1 MFKPMR
7 RKEKQLSEP
16 ETNKIMAHGEYGTL
30 ATLGDNGYP
39 YTTPLNYAYD
49 EAGQAIYFHSA
60 LAGNKVDNMNYESK
74 VCFSVV
80 GYTRLLP
87 EKFDTEY
94 DSAIAF
100 GKVLP
105 VNEGAEKEK
114 ALELLIKKYSAEFWQ
129 EGREYIAR
137 SQRHTTVYKIQVE
150 HLTGKRGR

>member
-7 RKEKQLSEP
+7 RKEKQLSEL
-16 ETNKIMAHGEYGTL
+16 ETNKIMADGEYGTL
-30 ATLGDNGYP
+30 STLGDNGYP
-39 YTTPLNYAYD
+39 YAAPLNYAYD

-60 LAGNKVDNMNYESK
+60 LTGNKVDNMNHESK

-105 VNEGAEKEK
+105 VNDGAEKER
-114 ALELLIKKYSAEFWQ
+114 ALELLIKKYSTEFWQ
-129 EGREYIAR
+129 QGLEYIAR
-137 SQRHTTVYKIQVE
+137 SQRHTAVYKIQVE